1 MATRRKQSSGGFLA
15 DLGGNEELVM
25 LGAIGLVAWVI
36 HSGGIQAFFQSLTQ
50 AVGTAATNA
59 GGALINAAGQ
69 AASGVATGAVNVIGA
84 TVGLP
89 TSTQLTDDPYVAR
102 WIIDNP
108 AGGQIAASQWS
119 TSSAYLNAQ
128 TIATG
133 QGVPPPAFSIIAQT
147 FPAYVQP
154 VTVQDDL
161 SDITP
166 ATQGY

>member
-1 MATRRKQSSGGFLA
+1 MATRRKQSSGGGFLA

-59 GGALINAAGQ
+59 GGAVINAAGQ
-69 AASGVATGAVNVIGA
+69 AAAGVFTGATNLLPG
-84 TVGLP
+84 P
-89 TSTQLTDDPYVAR
+89 TSDQTTDDPYVAR

-119 TSSAYLNAQ
+119 TPSAYLNAQ

-133 QGVPPPAFSIIAQT
+133 QGVPPPAFSAIAQT